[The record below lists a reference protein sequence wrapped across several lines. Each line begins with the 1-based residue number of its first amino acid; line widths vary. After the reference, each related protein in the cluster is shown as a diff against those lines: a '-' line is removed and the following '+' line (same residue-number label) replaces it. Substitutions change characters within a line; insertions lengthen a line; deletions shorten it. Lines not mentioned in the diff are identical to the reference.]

1 MRGRGPV
8 RSEQSVRGVPPKDKK
23 CGSLA
28 AIYAT
33 LGCSA
38 ASCLEF
44 LRRNKTHP
52 QQHRCQRPPTSVAT
66 FCEHLCQQNAARQ
79 FNRSEVSFNS
89 RRRVA
94 ESKLGKQV
102 RRIHSDQRLRPLRLR
117 QSYNRKSDLCQSL
130 RLLIPCIICR
140 IASSPKCHSLQ

>member
-1 MRGRGPV
+1 VSRACGECPKGQKV
-8 RSEQSVRGVPPKDKK
+8 REL
-23 CGSLA
+23 GSNLR
-28 AIYAT
+28 YAR
-33 LGCSA
+33 LLSGF
-38 ASCLEF
+38 LPEF
-44 LRRNKTHP
+44 LRRNKTNP

-102 RRIHSDQRLRPLRLR
+102 RSHSLTKAATPSPTSKVTISNQISASKPTT
-117 QSYNRKSDLCQSL
+117 S
-130 RLLIPCIICR
+130 IPYIICR
-140 IASSPKCHSLQ
+140 IASSPEMSQSAVVSPLP